1 MRSISI
7 ISKLTGV
14 SNNVESSEITLNAPS
29 IVELRAERA
38 DIASIVRTNQD
49 MVITLRDGE
58 VITVKNFYAFADQ
71 GGNQLVLEDSNG
83 ALWWVQD
90 TDSAFHFE
98 HITNIDELMAATG
111 AESHGGG
118 AIWPWVLGGVAVAGG
133 VALAA
138 GGGGGG
144 GGSDDSNGNGGPGNP
159 APPTGDNTPPA
170 VPTNLSVSA
179 DGNTITVILPT

>member
-14 SNNVESSEITLNAPS
+14 TNNVESSEITLNAPS

-38 DIASIVRTNQD
+38 DIASIARTNQD

-58 VITVKNFYAFADQ
+58 VITVKNFYAFANQ
-71 GGNQLVLEDSNG
+71 GGNQLVLEDSKG

-98 HITNIDELMAATG
+98 NIANIDELMAATG

-133 VALAA
+133 LPLLLAEAAEVVAGATTLTATVALVHQ
-138 GGGGGG
+138 
-144 GGSDDSNGNGGPGNP
+144 
-159 APPTGDNTPPA
+159 TLHRQRLTPPH
-170 VPTNLSVSA
+170 PQHRQ
-179 DGNTITVILPT
+179 I